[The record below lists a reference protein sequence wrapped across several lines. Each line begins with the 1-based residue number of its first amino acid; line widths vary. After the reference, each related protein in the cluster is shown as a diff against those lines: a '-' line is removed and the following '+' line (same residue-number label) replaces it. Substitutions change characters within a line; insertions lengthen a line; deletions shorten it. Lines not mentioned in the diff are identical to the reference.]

1 MEIGEDIMEII
12 FTDDRNYQLLYRYSK
27 YYIRFEAGDMMPIP
41 CDYEITEAEKE
52 AVFAGT
58 TSMSQ
63 LLSENARNI
72 PWTEKE
78 FMRRGFTEFFKAL
91 NNCSDED
98 IENYLEKLS
107 LNNALR
113 IEMYYAIMDEKFPV
127 NCRAKVNEKTAM
139 DYSKELGL
147 DYAGTYMYM
156 VKNC

>member
-1 MEIGEDIMEII
+1 MEII

-78 FMRRGFTEFFKAL
+78 FMRRGFTEFFMAL
-91 NNCSDED
+91 NDCSDED
-98 IENYLEKLS
+98 IESYLEKLS

-113 IEMYYAIMDEKFPV
+113 IEMYCAIMDEKLPV